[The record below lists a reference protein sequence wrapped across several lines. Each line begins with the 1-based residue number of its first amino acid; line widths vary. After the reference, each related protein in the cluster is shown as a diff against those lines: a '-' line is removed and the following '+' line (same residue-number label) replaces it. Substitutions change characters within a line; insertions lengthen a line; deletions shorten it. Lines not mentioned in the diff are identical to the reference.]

1 MKCPNCGTE
10 MEEEKLLCEN
20 CGYEVRI
27 VPEFD
32 IELEDTLKESISVMM
47 EDMAEEELKS
57 VQDDFEED
65 IKESISD
72 YFPDRPARP
81 HKKKKIIIDYNS
93 IFYPLFFFSLKMEVK
108 SID

>member
-72 YFPDRPARP
+72 YFPDRPVRP
-81 HKKKKIIIDYNS
+81 HRNKKNNNIRSGSSFVYVGHRGTVES
-93 IFYPLFFFSLKMEVK
+93 SGR
-108 SID
+108 